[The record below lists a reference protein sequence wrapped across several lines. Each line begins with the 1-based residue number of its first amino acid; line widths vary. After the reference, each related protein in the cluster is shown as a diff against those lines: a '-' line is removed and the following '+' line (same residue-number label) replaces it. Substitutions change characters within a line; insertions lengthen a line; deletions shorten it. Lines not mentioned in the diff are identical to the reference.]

1 MDKKMK
7 SAPLY
12 EIFFLTMIAIA
23 ANLATS
29 ITGVL
34 SYYLNNVVGFSVVIA
49 GSFVTIFRI
58 WDAVTDVGMGTV
70 ADRTKTKYGR
80 FSPYML
86 IGAAGTVIVG
96 QLMINVP
103 PVLAEGAARKAGFIF
118 FYMLFVVFTTMQVCG
133 LRSTPQVCIKDGKTR
148 ATYGMVNGIYVTVY
162 YTVANVYIYSR
173 LLPAAQGFNL
183 QFFRKLITVFT
194 VVGLIATLIYLVF
207 YNKYDRNAV
216 MTEQQG
222 KKQEK
227 VNFKD
232 ALHLFKNNRPF
243 LMLILSAGTDK
254 LATVLQ
260 GNATV
265 VLIVYGIAVG
275 NSKLNSAT
283 NSYTM
288 IPSILMILLG
298 LGAIGRKYGTKKAMV
313 ISSWGGAVTCV
324 LSILLWVFGNYK
336 TLNFPGYEGFTG
348 WTSFTLIFLIL
359 FVAMK
364 GFNLIGGQCL
374 NPMLADVIDYEY
386 YVSGKY
392 CPGTIGAL
400 FNLADKIISSLGPTF
415 VAVLC
420 ALIGF
425 GDSLP
430 TAEDAFSVPL
440 FAIGILGMYGFAL
453 AGLIV
458 NLICMKYY
466 KLTPEY
472 MQEIRAELDQR
483 A

>member
-1 MDKKMK
+1 
-7 SAPLY
+7 
-12 EIFFLTMIAIA
+12 
-23 ANLATS
+23 
-29 ITGVL
+29 
-34 SYYLNNVVGFSVVIA
+34 
-49 GSFVTIFRI
+49 
-58 WDAVTDVGMGTV
+58 MGTV

-86 IGAAGTVIVG
+86 IGAVGTVIVG

-183 QFFRKLITVFT
+183 QFFWKLITVFT

-298 LGAIGRKYGTKKAMV
+298 LGGDRAKIRYQKSHGHFKLGRCGH
-313 ISSWGGAVTCV
+313 
-324 LSILLWVFGNYK
+324 
-336 TLNFPGYEGFTG
+336 
-348 WTSFTLIFLIL
+348 
-359 FVAMK
+359 
-364 GFNLIGGQCL
+364 
-374 NPMLADVIDYEY
+374 
-386 YVSGKY
+386 
-392 CPGTIGAL
+392 
-400 FNLADKIISSLGPTF
+400 
-415 VAVLC
+415 LC
-420 ALIGF
+420 AQYPAL
-425 GDSLP
+425 
-430 TAEDAFSVPL
+430 
-440 FAIGILGMYGFAL
+440 GIWQL
-453 AGLIV
+453 
-458 NLICMKYY
+458 
-466 KLTPEY
+466 
-472 MQEIRAELDQR
+472 
-483 A
+483 